1 MEQHARFVEPC
12 TGAYDARHIRSVL
25 RYLHSKATGLDAVGR
40 AALLERA
47 SRLPGLGGCFIEH
60 QGGFV
65 FRPNEGRDLV
75 LNAEE
80 PRCAA
85 PVRKG
90 LPDR

>member
-1 MEQHARFVEPC
+1 MEQNASFVEPC

-60 QGGFV
+60 RGGFA
-65 FRPNEGRDLV
+65 FRPDGGQV
-75 LNAEE
+75 MAT
-80 PRCAA
+80 
-85 PVRKG
+85 
-90 LPDR
+90 